1 MCDGLRACWLQLTE
15 AVKKHVEDK
24 VGKAVLKHSRL
35 VREVDVRL
43 SLRGGE
49 VGTRGPKLRRCE
61 VHQRLLLF
69 FFFVGFIV
77 CCLRL

>member
-1 MCDGLRACWLQLTE
+1 MCDRLRACWLQLTE

-61 VHQRLLLF
+61 VPQRLLLF
-69 FFFVGFIV
+69 FFLLNLLCAV
-77 CCLRL
+77 